1 MNLQDG
7 AQPPPPDP
15 DRNLVYTERKLKA
28 VWDYSSEA
36 MAFLDG
42 DGFLDCNDAG
52 RVLFGF
58 AGRESFLGQA
68 LNEFALDAQPDG
80 RSAAEVIGPNLQ
92 KAVERGHARF
102 ECLFRR
108 ADGSGTGFMAD
119 VVVHPIELGGGRVV
133 HAIFRDVTQRWE
145 RERDAREARDAAED
159 RLRRVENFDAL
170 TGLPNRESMLRTI
183 SEAVT
188 APGSPRLALLILD
201 IGDFRTINDSLGRET
216 GDRLL
221 IAVARRLRAALAAGD
236 TVARVGGDEFAVL
249 LAGGGASAAERVAA
263 RLATE
268 LAAPLVVGAHRLAVT
283 PAIGISRFPVDAR
296 DADEMLKHADTA
308 MYCAKADGRGGCRMF
323 EPQMTTG
330 AFARLTLEGELRKAV
345 EQKRFELH
353 YQPQVDLDSGRVVG
367 LEALIRWPHP
377 DLGLL
382 PPAHFIPLAEQ
393 TGLIVPIGEWVM
405 REACRQIGRWNAAG
419 LPAVRVA
426 INVSA
431 RQFRSGDLVD
441 ALGHVLADHPVG
453 RGQLEM
459 EFTEG
464 VLMEQTEAT
473 VTILSRLREM
483 GVRMSVDDFGT
494 GYSSLAYL
502 RRFPLDALKLDR
514 SFVADIDTDA
524 DNQAIARAVISLGHS
539 LRLEIIAEGVETAA
553 QLEVLR
559 AQGCDQAQG
568 YLFARPA
575 SAGETSRQLEAWAQG
590 NSAAGIIPGSRGALQ
605 GQG

>member
-7 AQPPPPDP
+7 APPAPPETDRDP
-15 DRNLVYTERKLKA
+15 QFAERKLKA

-52 RVLFGF
+52 RLLFGF
-58 AGRESFLGQA
+58 AEREAFLGRTLA
-68 LNEFALDAQPDG
+68 HFALDAQPDG
-80 RSAAEVIGPNLQ
+80 RPAAEVVDGNLR

-119 VVVHPIELGGGRVV
+119 IVVHPIELGGGRIV

-145 RERDAREARDAAED
+145 RERDAREAKEAAED

-183 SEAVT
+183 GEAVG

-221 IAVARRLRAALAAGD
+221 VAVARRLRTALASGD
-236 TVARVGGDEFAVL
+236 AVARVGGDEFAVL
-249 LAGGGASAAERVAA
+249 LAGGGAAAAERVAE
-263 RLATE
+263 RLAGE
-268 LAAPLVVGAHRLAVT
+268 LSTPLIIGSHRLAVT
-283 PAIGISRFPVDAR
+283 PAIGISRFPGDAR

-308 MYCAKADGRGGCRMF
+308 MYCAKADGRGGCRVF
-323 EPQMTTG
+323 EPRMTTG
-330 AFARLTLEGELRKAV
+330 AFERLTLEGELRRAV
-345 EQKRFELH
+345 EQQAFELH
-353 YQPQVDLDSGRVVG
+353 YQPQVDLETGRVVG

-377 DLGLL
+377 QLGLL
-382 PPAHFIPLAEQ
+382 PPARFIPLAEQ

-405 REACRQIGRWNAAG
+405 REACRQLGRWKAAG

-426 INVSA
+426 VNVSA
-431 RQFRSGDLVD
+431 RQFRSGDLADTV
-441 ALGHVLADHPVG
+441 ARVLAEHPTG
-453 RGQLEM
+453 EGQLEL

-464 VLMEQTEAT
+464 ILMEQTEAT
-473 VTILSRLREM
+473 VAILAQLRGM

-514 SFVADIDTDA
+514 SFVADIDSDA

-539 LRLEIIAEGVETAA
+539 LRLEVIAEGVETTA
-553 QLEVLR
+553 QLELLR

-568 YLFARPA
+568 FLFARPA
-575 SAGETSRQLEAWAQG
+575 PAGEISRQIESWVRG
-590 NSAAGIIPGSRGALQ
+590 HTPAGIIPASRGALQ